1 MLGIIFAIIGGVVFY
16 NLIFPLVDGFNT
28 FLQTILA
35 YWCAVWQ
42 QKVNLL
48 TAEEKIRSIG
58 FQLDD
63 EEESKADESE
73 EEIE

>member
-1 MLGIIFAIIGGVVFY
+1 MLGIILAIIGGVVFY
-16 NLIFPLVDGFNT
+16 NLIFPLVDGLNT

-63 EEESKADESE
+63 EESKADESE
-73 EEIE
+73 EEVE